1 MTKVVTFGEIM
12 MRLST
17 PGFLR
22 FSQSNSFDVNYGG
35 GESNVAVSLANYGI
49 PVEFVTRLPNSDI
62 GKCAFMELRKRN
74 VGTSNIVFGGERLGI
89 YFLETGAVSR
99 GSKVVYDRANSA
111 MAEIESGMIDWDQV
125 FDGAS
130 WFHWTGITPA
140 ISQSAAAVCLEA
152 VKIASERGITISTDL
167 NYRSKLWKY
176 EGNRQE
182 IMTELTSYCD
192 IILCNE
198 EDAEMHFGIKPKG
211 LNVITQGHDINGD
224 AYLSVCKEMMK
235 KFPKAEKIAI
245 TLRGSISASHNS
257 WAGILYDGKKMF
269 KSKDYNIT
277 HIVDRVGAGDSFM
290 GGLIYGILNYPNDDQ
305 VALDFAVAASCL
317 KHTIKGDA
325 NLVSIDEVEKLMNGD
340 NSGRVNR

>member
-1 MTKVVTFGEIM
+1 MSKVVTFGEIM

-211 LNVITQGHDINGD
+211 LNVRTQGHDINGD

-277 HIVDRVGAGDSFM
+277 HIVDRLGAGDSFM
-290 GGLIYGILNYPNDDQ
+290 GGLIYGILN
-305 VALDFAVAASCL
+305 
-317 KHTIKGDA
+317 
-325 NLVSIDEVEKLMNGD
+325 
-340 NSGRVNR
+340 

>member
-1 MTKVVTFGEIM
+1 MRKVVTFGEIM
-12 MRLST
+12 LRLSS
-17 PGFLR
+17 PNSLR
-22 FSQSNSFDVNYGG
+22 ISQTNSFDVFYGG
-35 GESNVAVSLANYGI
+35 GEANVAVSLANYGV
-49 PVEFVTRLPNSDI
+49 PVEFVSRIPKNDI
-62 GKCAFMELRKRN
+62 GNSALMDLKRRG
-74 VGTSNIVFGGERLGI
+74 VGTSHIIYGGERLGI

-99 GSKVVYDRANSA
+99 GSKVIYDRENSA
-111 MAEIESGMIDWDQV
+111 MAEIKTGMIDWNKV
-125 FDGAS
+125 FKNVS

-140 ISQSAAAVCLEA
+140 ISKSAANVCLEGL
-152 VKIASERGITISTDL
+152 KIANDLGVKISTDL

-176 EGNRQE
+176 EGNHQE

-211 LNVITQGHDINGD
+211 LNVRTQGHDINGD

-269 KSKDYNIT
+269 KSKEYQIT

-290 GGLIYGILNYPNDDQ
+290 GGLIYGILNNPKDDQ
-305 VALDFAVAASCL
+305 ASLDFAVAASCL
-317 KHTIKGDA
+317 KHTIKGDF
-325 NLVSIDEVEKLMNGD
+325 NLVSVDEVNKLMNGD
-340 NSGRVNR
+340 SSGRVNR